1 MTTQTDMF
9 GAQDTPAPD
18 ALGYLIEEFD
28 GGYMVFD
35 GGAVLSLKRNK
46 FKSPQISNS
55 GYVCVSFRDG
65 GRNHGRFVHRLLMQ
79 AKTGQ
84 DGAGLEVNHIDGNKK
99 NNNLSNLEWVTPSE
113 NKRHLLHVLG
123 FRSKIL
129 RFGGENSNSRSVEG
143 FGDDGVVVCQF
154 SSAEEACKFGFQP
167 ASISH
172 SIRGTYQKRHKGLN
186 WRYAKPESATHHL
199 MEAAY

>member
-1 MTTQTDMF
+1 MTQSDFF
-9 GAQDTPAPD
+9 GVPDAPAKD

-46 FKSPQISNS
+46 FKTLQISNS
-55 GYVCVSFRDG
+55 GYVCVSFRHDG
-65 GRNHGRFVHRLLMQ
+65 KNHGRFVHRLLMQ

-84 DGAGLEVNHIDGNKK
+84 DGSGLEVNHIDGDKK

-129 RFGGENSNSRSVEG
+129 RFGAENSNSKSVEG
-143 FGDDGVVVCQF
+143 FDDDGVVAFRF
-154 SSAEEACKFGFQP
+154 SYAEEARQFGFQP

-172 SIRGTYQKRHKGLN
+172 SIRGVNQKRHKGLF
-186 WRYAKPESATHHL
+186 WRYSKTDGSMRPGWVGA
-199 MEAAY
+199 